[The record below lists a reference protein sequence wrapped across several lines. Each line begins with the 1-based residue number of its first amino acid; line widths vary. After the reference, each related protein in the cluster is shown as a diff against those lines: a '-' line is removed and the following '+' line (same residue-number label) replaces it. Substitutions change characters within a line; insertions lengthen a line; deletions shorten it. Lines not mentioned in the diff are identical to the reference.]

1 MSAATLYTPIQIG
14 STTLANRMIMA
25 PLTRT
30 RADSNETHMPNALMA
45 EYYAQRATAG
55 LIIAECTM
63 VTDDCSA
70 FYADPGIYNDAQVE
84 GWRLTTEAVHKAGG
98 KIFLQIWHPGRAAP
112 AEYNNGKQPM
122 APSAIAI
129 PHRYES
135 AITKELVPNDT
146 PRAMTDDEAK
156 ELVRAYGAAAARA
169 IAAGFDGIEIHG
181 ANGYLVNQFL
191 VPQSN
196 QRGPESYYS
205 GESIETRARFMLDVV
220 DACVEAVGKDRVGI
234 RVSPFVGY
242 NAAAWE
248 NPAKDI
254 PYVCSELNKR
264 DIAYVHVE
272 RRDMLV
278 PGRDMTVDATAAF
291 KEHFKNAVITNID
304 FERAEAEQFV
314 AEGKAD
320 AIAFGMLFLANPD
333 LVRRFAEKRDD
344 ERNAPPAKALMYAE
358 GPKGYSDF
366 PFLKE

>member
-1 MSAATLYTPIQIG
+1 MSAKLYTPLQMG
-14 STTLANRMIMA
+14 PTTLANRMIMA

-30 RADSNETHMPNALMA
+30 RADSNETHMPNDLMA

-63 VTDDCSA
+63 ITEDGSA
-70 FYADPGIYNDAQVE
+70 FYADPGIYNDEQVE
-84 GWRLTTEAVHKAGG
+84 GWRKTTEAVHKAGG

-112 AEYNNGKQPM
+112 AEYNKGKQPV

-135 AITKELVPNDT
+135 AISKQLVPNDV
-146 PRAMTDDEAK
+146 PREMTDDEAREFVK
-156 ELVRAYGAAAARA
+156 AYGAAAKRA
-169 IAAGFDGIEIHG
+169 IAAGFDGVEIHG

-196 QRGPESYYS
+196 KRGPESYYS

-220 DACVEAVGKDRVGI
+220 DACVEAIGADRVGI
-234 RVSPFVGY
+234 RFSPFVGY

-254 PYVCSELNKR
+254 PYVCEELNKR
-264 DIAYVHVE
+264 GIVYVHVE

-278 PGRDMTVDATAAF
+278 PGRDLTIDATSLF
-291 KEHFKNAVITNID
+291 KDSFKNLVISNID
-304 FERAEAEQFV
+304 FEREEAEKYV
-314 AEGKAD
+314 EEGKAD
-320 AIAFGMLFLANPD
+320 AIAFGVPFLANPD
-333 LVRRFAEKRDD
+333 LVRRFVEKRP
-344 ERNAPPAKALMYAE
+344 ERNPPPEKALMYAQ
-358 GPKGYSDF
+358 GPRGYTDY
-366 PFLKE
+366 PFLE